1 MSHPD
6 IDVNM
11 ADTDG
16 VPALHKAVANGHVEV
31 ARILLEREEISINAK
46 NKGTTICPRH
56 FLDKRV

>member
-1 MSHPD
+1 
-6 IDVNM
+6 M